1 MQKGYPKERVLLVI
15 MDILKGQDNDE
26 MRKFRAKNSFE
37 IVIFS
42 HKLTN
47 KIQPLDISVSKTAKF
62 FISDKYNSWLTNEV
76 SKQLK
81 DGKAAA
87 DVKVSLKVS

>member
-26 MRKFRAKNSFE
+26 MRKFRAKNFFE

-42 HKLTN
+42 HKLRN
-47 KIQPLDISVSKTAKF
+47 KIQPLDISVNKTVKF

>member
-26 MRKFRAKNSFE
+26 MRKFRAKNSLE

-47 KIQPLDISVSKTAKF
+47 KIQPLDISVNKTAKF